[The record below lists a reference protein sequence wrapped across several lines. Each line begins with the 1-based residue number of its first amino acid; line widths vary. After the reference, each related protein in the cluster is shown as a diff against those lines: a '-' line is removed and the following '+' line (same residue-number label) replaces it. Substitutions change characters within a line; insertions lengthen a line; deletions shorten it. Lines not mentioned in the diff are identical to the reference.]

1 MSDLSGLTTFVIHPQ
16 KPNSIMT
23 NLLSLLLLTFHLI
36 TLGMFYGGN
45 SGGPLMATIKLGP
58 IVSEIRGLLGGT
70 IFSRNG
76 AGAYAKQFTK
86 PTNPQT
92 PAQQAI
98 RNLLT
103 AVSARWTANLSDAE
117 RESWIAAAPTFPLI
131 NKVGEV
137 YFLSGKGLHDML
149 NLTLN
154 IIGEAFIPSPPAQS
168 PAQEMA
174 IAALAADTGAGTLV
188 ITMDQNITPGQKAI
202 IEATVGVNA
211 GVNNVSNKYRQI
223 AVFDDT
229 TLDPIA
235 FTADLAL
242 FYTPVFGSL
251 PTVGRKVFVRVTT
264 VNVASAQRAVPIA
277 DDDIAV

>member
-1 MSDLSGLTTFVIHPQ
+1 MA
-16 KPNSIMT
+16 
-23 NLLSLLLLTFHLI
+23 NLLSLLVLTFHLL

-45 SGGPLMATIKLGP
+45 SPGIMMATIKLGP

-86 PTNPQT
+86 PTNPMT

-98 RNLLT
+98 RALLST
-103 AVSARWTANLSDAE
+103 VSGRWTANLSDAE
-117 RESWIAAAPTFPLI
+117 REAWIEAAPTFPLI

-149 NLTLN
+149 NLTKAV
-154 IIGEAFIPSPPAQS
+154 IGEAFITSPPAQA
-168 PAQEMA
+168 PAQD
-174 IAALAADTGAGTLV
+174 LAPTSVVADTGAGTMVLTFPAN
-188 ITMDQNITPGQKAI
+188 INGQNKAI

-211 GVNNVSNKYRQI
+211 GVNNVENKYKQI

-235 FTADLAL
+235 FTADLAI

-251 PTVGRKVFVRVTT
+251 PTVGRKVFVRVTM
-264 VNVASAQRAVPIA
+264 VEKNSAQRGVPQAVN
-277 DDDIAV
+277 DIAV